1 LQIARIVLVYTLPS
15 VMNNSLLNRSNAS
28 EASEPPL
35 LIDELTKLL
44 DRIETR
50 IERAREECRER
61 RVAKPAGSTTP
72 VRAGLSRF
80 LSRTRSRRSGEGDPK
95 TPERSKSEASPS
107 PSPLRPAEVI
117 HGPVA
122 DFIPFPQQEEF
133 IEDLRRVAELCI
145 IGENFVAKLQRR
157 EEKAEERAKARW
169 AAARDAI
176 LDDVSESEPAYDD
189 TNEEQNEKLQLFDLF
204 FERNALA
211 LIVDMLYGESFR
223 IDLPLPGPDEGSGD
237 ATADED
243 SKPAATTEPETLL
256 PPLAI
261 ATQAL
266 QSISI
271 LIQNVS
277 RATSLYVILSNNYIN
292 KLINFPLSLYVTA
305 EKRRMIASKE
315 SRALPSAFSS
325 PQVTEVATHF
335 VTFLKSL
342 AMRMNAET
350 LQFFLTYPPSDES
363 QSTNTVVKD
372 VHDDSNG
379 SVASH
384 EDEDIE
390 EEVIKIEFPLYLRAL
405 EFCAAHQ
412 DSFVRTTALN
422 ICLNTLRLTTIA
434 SKDEIAEGAAE
445 RNPSSPDGVLH
456 NAKPLPI
463 RERLAIA
470 RYACIPSRVEHLIS
484 PIFTKL
490 AERWSALDEQITAID
505 SNKHMGFGE
514 SADTEGRQ
522 NERVTLAKEKVRRDK
537 LIRGFKDKVADLQ
550 DELLLLD
557 DVFKVRT
564 CPSSSA
570 RCCTFLLM
578 YALHLRLV

>member
-1 LQIARIVLVYTLPS
+1 
-15 VMNNSLLNRSNAS
+15 MNSSLNRSNCS
-28 EASEPPL
+28 EASESPL

-80 LSRTRSRRSGEGDPK
+80 LARTRSRRSGEGDPK

-107 PSPLRPAEVI
+107 PSPIRPAEVI
-117 HGPVA
+117 QGPFA
-122 DFIPFPQQEEF
+122 HFIPFPQQEEF

-169 AAARDAI
+169 AAARDAL
-176 LDDVSESEPAYDD
+176 LDDVSESEPAYDE

-223 IDLPLPGPDEGSGD
+223 IDPPLPLSGQEEGSGD
-237 ATADED
+237 STVDED

-315 SRALPSAFSS
+315 SRALPLAFSS

-335 VTFLKSL
+335 VSFLKSL

-350 LQFFLTYPPSDES
+350 LQFFLTYPPSDDS
-363 QSTNTVVKD
+363 HHMNTVVKD

-379 SVASH
+379 SVAAR
-384 EDEDIE
+384 EDESIA

-445 RNPSSPDGVLH
+445 RDLSSPDGVLH

-514 SADTEGRQ
+514 CADAEGRQ

-564 CPSSSA
+564 LFKLVSPLPHSF
-570 RCCTFLLM
+570 THM
-578 YALHLRLV
+578 LRFEP